1 LKKVYAIPIY
11 YTILR
16 YKLGTHREGRT
27 RLETIID
34 ANIQLVHMSPIYLA
48 GFVYMLIRNPSL
60 YGFLLGLKL
69 LLLSLIFYI
78 TTQIIYEIGYLVND
92 NIAYFK
98 EGKKGRNVFGEF
110 LSIKEIIIYSVIRIF
125 AFCVII
131 VALAY
136 LFSIYYISNYV
147 IISLCLLIVFIVY
160 NFTIPRNRAMYLFF
174 PLRILKYTTMFYPLI
189 HNVGLLMIL
198 PYIIGLSLEG
208 TITYALRKIPNDE
221 IKLQK
226 HLYQTYLQLLI
237 TTIVFYILFT
247 LYGKL
252 NYYFATVLLI
262 VLISYVIT
270 LKLFRKVT

>member
-1 LKKVYAIPIY
+1 MKKVYAIPIY